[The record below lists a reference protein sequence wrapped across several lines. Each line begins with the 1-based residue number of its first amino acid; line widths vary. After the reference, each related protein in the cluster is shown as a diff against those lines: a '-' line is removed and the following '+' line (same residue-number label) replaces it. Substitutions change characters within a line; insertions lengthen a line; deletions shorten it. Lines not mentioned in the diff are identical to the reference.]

1 MIHRA
6 EETSRFQC
14 REHVGEIVSSV
25 CNLGVIRTVSWVPIG
40 GEPVCARMDAYR
52 QENEVQCLGIDVS
65 KDKFDVALLVD
76 EANLDKFK
84 QKVFSNDS
92 DGFLRLIAWLKTR
105 APEPAHVC
113 MEATNTYWESLAEFL
128 SDQGFLVSVINP
140 SLIKKESQSWGT
152 RNKTDKADARVIARY
167 CAAKRP
173 QAWVAP
179 SVEARELRDLVR
191 HLSCLQEERQR
202 HRNRLETASSEAVRS
217 SLKQLIV
224 FLDEKISELE
234 KGIGDHINRHPGL
247 KSDADLLR
255 SIPGLGDKTIAVIL
269 SELPD
274 VSNFRSAKSVAAY
287 GGLSPRRIESGSY
300 KGATRL
306 CKFGN
311 AQLRRAL
318 YFPAV
323 VAIRYN
329 PLVRD
334 FYIRLR
340 RNGKCKMSAI
350 GACMRKLLTIVYGV
364 LRTGAPFRAPA

>member
-1 MIHRA
+1 M
-6 EETSRFQC
+6 
-14 REHVGEIVSSV
+14 
-25 CNLGVIRTVSWVPIG
+25 
-40 GEPVCARMDAYR
+40 
-52 QENEVQCLGIDVS
+52 QCLGIDVS

-76 EANLDKFK
+76 ESNLDKFK
-84 QKVFSNDS
+84 QKVFSNDP
-92 DGFLRLIAWLKTR
+92 DGFVRLIGWLKTR
-105 APEPAHVC
+105 ASEPVHVG

-128 SDQGFLVSVINP
+128 SDQGMLVSVINP
-140 SLIKKESQSWGT
+140 SLVKKEAQSWGA

-173 QAWVAP
+173 RAWVAP
-179 SVEARELRDLVR
+179 SMEARELRDLVR

-202 HRNRLETASSEAVRS
+202 HRNRLETASSDAVSS
-217 SLKQLIV
+217 SLEQLIV
-224 FLDEKISELE
+224 FLDEKISDLE
-234 KGIGDHINRHPGL
+234 NGIRNHIDRHTGL
-247 KSDADLLR
+247 KSNADLLR

-274 VSNFRSAKSVAAY
+274 VSNFRSAKSAVAY

-318 YFPAV
+318 YFPAI
-323 VAIRYN
+323 VATQYN

-350 GACMRKLLTIVYGV
+350 GACMRKLLAIVYGV
-364 LRTGAPFRAPA
+364 LRTGTPFRVPA